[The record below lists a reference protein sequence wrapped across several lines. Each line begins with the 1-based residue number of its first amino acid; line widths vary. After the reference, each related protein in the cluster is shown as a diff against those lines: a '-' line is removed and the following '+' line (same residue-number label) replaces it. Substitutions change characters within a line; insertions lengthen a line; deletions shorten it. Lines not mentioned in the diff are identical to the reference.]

1 MPLKPNQTCE
11 VILLDDDEDDYLFL
25 KQAFQAHSNQI
36 TLHHLTDATTLIAS
50 LQSAQTLPSLIL
62 LDMHMRAKDG
72 FEILAELKED
82 AYLQDIGVLVATGQI
97 YTLSNGFYS

>member
-36 TLHHLTDATTLIAS
+36 TLHHLTDEKPEKLRFAVLVR
-50 LQSAQTLPSLIL
+50 LKIL
-62 LDMHMRAKDG
+62 LCV
-72 FEILAELKED
+72 
-82 AYLQDIGVLVATGQI
+82 LQKRPTLVR
-97 YTLSNGFYS
+97 